1 MSVQGQ
7 ERLEQVPPQPHAQS
21 LREPPHAHGA
31 PFLKFRQRANPT
43 SANTIARIT
52 IEAAFIIDQLSQSSN
67 PPIPLLPPHRT
78 DNHPQAPEIK
88 QNRDGCPET
97 EPAARN
103 QHPDLIDRERE
114 RVADEQLEGDREPA
128 PRL

>member
-43 SANTIARIT
+43 SANSAATTA
-52 IEAAFIIDQLSQSSN
+52 IEATFMSF
-67 PPIPLLPPHRT
+67 PY
-78 DNHPQAPEIK
+78 
-88 QNRDGCPET
+88 
-97 EPAARN
+97 
-103 QHPDLIDRERE
+103 
-114 RVADEQLEGDREPA
+114 
-128 PRL
+128 

>member
-52 IEAAFIIDQLSQSSN
+52 IEAAFIIDQLSN
-67 PPIPLLPPHRT
+67 WVIGGFE
-78 DNHPQAPEIK
+78 DWVI
-88 QNRDGCPET
+88 GG
-97 EPAARN
+97 
-103 QHPDLIDRERE
+103 
-114 RVADEQLEGDREPA
+114 VGDWWSGG
-128 PRL
+128 